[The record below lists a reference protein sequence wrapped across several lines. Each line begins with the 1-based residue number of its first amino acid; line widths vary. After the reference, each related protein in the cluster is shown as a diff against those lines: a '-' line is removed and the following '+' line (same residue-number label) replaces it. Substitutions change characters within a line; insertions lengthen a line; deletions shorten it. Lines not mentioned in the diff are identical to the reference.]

1 MFKNVK
7 PKWHIGIIALAITI
21 VFFIFV
27 AAPLQLQFGMWGL
40 AITELGI
47 LFIGLLPIFLF
58 KWKLNDLIPLKKI
71 KLKQLIAISLFFTA
85 TYTVVNTVTV
95 VTAYFFPEIMQVGS
109 EMNEFYQTVPFILAI
124 IIMSIMP
131 GICEEVLHRGLI
143 LHTLRNRKNDM
154 VIMILM
160 AVLFGA
166 FHLDPYRF
174 LPTAIIGFILTYIM
188 IKTENF
194 FLPVIY
200 HTANN
205 AITVALSYGA
215 DTSQTVSMPLESI
228 GIFLVFSALSPFLF
242 YIGVKLLSN
251 EKPNKK
257 SKYAVLALTLLLPIL
272 GIGVLS
278 LSLVR
283 EPITDFSFTEEV
295 NRETPPKIFYADI
308 EKENVYD
315 LYVSM
320 SDKTITV
327 ITAVTVEHEDG
338 EIVWEIK
345 GGDLFANKPTN
356 LRTGKYRIIF
366 TFDTQSELMISVEV
380 SFAIK

>member
-1 MFKNVK
+1 M
-7 PKWHIGIIALAITI
+7 L
-21 VFFIFV
+21 
-27 AAPLQLQFGMWGL
+27 LM
-40 AITELGI
+40 I
-47 LFIGLLPIFLF
+47 LLRLIRQ
-58 KWKLNDLIPLKKI
+58 WKLNDLIPLKKI
-71 KLKQLIAISLFFTA
+71 KLKQLIAISLFFIA
-85 TYTVVNTVTV
+85 TYIIVNTVTIM
-95 VTAYFFPEIMQVGS
+95 TAYFFPEIMQVGS
-109 EMNEFYQTVPFILAI
+109 EMSEFYQTVPFILAV

-154 VIMILM
+154 TIMILM
-160 AVLFGA
+160 AVLFGV

-215 DTSQTVSMPLESI
+215 DTSQAVSMPLESI

-278 LSLVR
+278 LVR

-295 NRETPPKIFYADI
+295 NSETPPKIFYAAI
-308 EKENVYD
+308 EKESVYD

-320 SDKTITV
+320 SEKTITV
-327 ITAVTVEHEDG
+327 ITSVTVEHEDG
-338 EIVWEIK
+338 EIVWEIE
-345 GGDLFANKPTN
+345 GGDLFANQPTK

-366 TFDTQSELMISVEV
+366 TFDTQSKLMIPVEV